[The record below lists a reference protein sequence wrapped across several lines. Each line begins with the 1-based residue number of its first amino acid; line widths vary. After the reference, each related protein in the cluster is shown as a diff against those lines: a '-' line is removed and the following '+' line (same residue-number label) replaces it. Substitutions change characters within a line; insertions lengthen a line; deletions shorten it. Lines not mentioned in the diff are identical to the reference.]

1 MVATLV
7 RLRWRLT
14 LNSLRVN
21 VWALIGTI
29 VGALYGL
36 GLLLALVAGAIGLG
50 GLGAD
55 AAAPVLAAAGALT
68 VLGWALVPLMLTGVD
83 STLDPRAMAAWTA
96 PSRPL
101 AIGLAVAAATGV
113 PGVITGAGLLLPV
126 LVWAVAG
133 QWGAARLA
141 LALAPAA
148 LATCVLLS
156 RVVVIGAGVS
166 TSRRGRD
173 RAGVIAVLAILL
185 VSLAPSLLN
194 LGARLDSIDL
204 EGLRTAARVAGL
216 TPFGWALAAPG
227 HLARGET
234 AAAIGLSAAAL
245 ALPAALA
252 PVWERVVGRVMTG
265 PARSDAHSRA
275 YDGAAEGGAQAG
287 AGAAGVSGGPSG
299 AGAAAGTARV
309 LPWHRRLER
318 VMPSPAA
325 AVAARCLRYWRADP
339 RYLVQAISL
348 VVMPVLLA
356 VMIAMGRTSIVDAGE
371 TASLAPGRAPA
382 VLLAAPVLAALLS
395 GWGLHNDLAF
405 DSTALWTQVSA
416 SVRGRDDRLGRIA
429 AAALW
434 QAPVIA
440 VLALGGGAW
449 TGLWRALPAVGG
461 LSAALYGCALAW
473 SSLTG
478 VLLPYEVNAP
488 GDSPMKSRTSGTAF
502 IAALVQMVGMG
513 VIGLAAAP
521 VIAGFAVMALAGA
534 WGWGWPFLAAGA
546 LWGAGAA
553 WAGIAVGGRLLDSR
567 GVRIL
572 TTIRSWPG
580 HEEAR

>member
-133 QWGAARLA
+133 QWGAALLA

-185 VSLAPSLLN
+185 VSLAPALLN
-194 LGARLDSIDL
+194 LGTRLDSGIDL

-227 HLARGET
+227 HLARGEA

-265 PARSDAHSRA
+265 PARSNARSRA
-275 YDGAAEGGAQAG
+275 YDGAAQEGGAQAG
-287 AGAAGVSGGPSG
+287 AAGVS
-299 AGAAAGTARV
+299 RV
-309 LPWHRRLER
+309 LPWHRRLEGI
-318 VMPSPAA
+318 MPSPAA

-348 VVMPVLLA
+348 VITPVLLA
-356 VMIAMGRTSIVDAGE
+356 VIIALGRTSIVDAGE

-382 VLLAAPVLAALLS
+382 VLLAAPVLTALLS

-416 SVRGRDDRLGRIA
+416 SVRGRDDRLGRIV

-434 QAPVIA
+434 QTPVIA

-488 GDSPMKSRTSGTAF
+488 GDSPMKSRTSGTAL
-502 IAALVQMVGMG
+502 IAVLVQMVGMG

-534 WGWGWPFLAAGA
+534 WGWGWPFLAAGV
-546 LWGAGAA
+546 LWGAGAT

-572 TTIRSWPG
+572 TAIRSWPG

>member
-14 LNSLRVN
+14 LNSLKAN

-36 GLLLALVAGAIGLG
+36 GLLIALVAGAIGLG
-50 GLGAD
+50 TLGPD

-133 QWGAARLA
+133 QWGAALLA

-185 VSLAPSLLN
+185 VSLMPSLLN
-194 LGARLDSIDL
+194 LVARFDSIDL

-227 HLARGET
+227 HLARGEAT
-234 AAAIGLSAAAL
+234 AAIGLSAAAL

-252 PVWERVVGRVMTG
+252 PVWGRVVGRVMTG
-265 PARSDAHSRA
+265 PARSNARSRA
-275 YDGAAEGGAQAG
+275 YDGATEEGAGGTGGAD
-287 AGAAGVSGGPSG
+287 
-299 AGAAAGTARV
+299 AAAGASRV
-309 LPWHRRLER
+309 LPWHRRLEGI
-318 VMPSPAA
+318 MPSPAA

-348 VVMPVLLA
+348 VIMPVLLA

-416 SVRGRDDRLGRIA
+416 SVRGRDDRLGRIV

-434 QAPVIA
+434 QTPVIA

-488 GDSPMKSRTSGTAF
+488 GDSPMKSRTSGTAL

-534 WGWGWPFLAAGA
+534 WGWGWPFLVAGV

>member
-14 LNSLRVN
+14 LNSLRAN

-50 GLGAD
+50 TLGPD
-55 AAAPVLAAAGALT
+55 AAAPVLAAVGALT

-133 QWGAARLA
+133 QWGAALLA

-227 HLARGET
+227 HLARGEAT
-234 AAAIGLSAAAL
+234 AAIGLSAAAL

-252 PVWERVVGRVMTG
+252 PVWGRVVGRVMTG
-265 PARSDAHSRA
+265 PARSNARSRA
-275 YDGAAEGGAQAG
+275 YDGAAEEGAQAG
-287 AGAAGVSGGPSG
+287 AGGTGG
-299 AGAAAGTARV
+299 AGAAAGASRV
-309 LPWHRRLER
+309 LPWHRRLEGI
-318 VMPSPAA
+318 MPSPAA

-416 SVRGRDDRLGRIA
+416 SVRGRDDRLGRIV

-434 QAPVIA
+434 QTPVIA

-488 GDSPMKSRTSGTAF
+488 GDSPMKSRTSGTAL
-502 IAALVQMVGMG
+502 IAVLVQMVGMG

-534 WGWGWPFLAAGA
+534 WGWGWPFLVAGV

>member
-14 LNSLRVN
+14 LNSLRAN
-21 VWALIGTI
+21 VWALIGTV

-133 QWGAARLA
+133 QWGAALLA

-173 RAGVIAVLAILL
+173 RAGVTAVLAILL
-185 VSLAPSLLN
+185 VSLAPALLN
-194 LGARLDSIDL
+194 LGTRLDSGVDL

-227 HLARGET
+227 HLARGEA

-265 PARSDAHSRA
+265 PARSSARSRA
-275 YDGAAEGGAQAG
+275 YDGAAEEGAG
-287 AGAAGVSGGPSG
+287 AGGAGG
-299 AGAAAGTARV
+299 AGAAAGASRV
-309 LPWHRRLER
+309 LPWHRRLEGI
-318 VMPSPAA
+318 MPSPAA

-348 VVMPVLLA
+348 VITPVLLA
-356 VMIAMGRTSIVDAGE
+356 VMIALGRTSIVDAGE

-382 VLLAAPVLAALLS
+382 VLLAAPVLTALLS

-416 SVRGRDDRLGRIA
+416 SVRGRDDRLGRIV

-434 QAPVIA
+434 QTPVIA

-488 GDSPMKSRTSGTAF
+488 GDSPMKSRTSGTAL
-502 IAALVQMVGMG
+502 IAVLVQMVGMG

-534 WGWGWPFLAAGA
+534 WGWGWPFLAAGV
-546 LWGAGAA
+546 LWGAGAT

-572 TTIRSWPG
+572 TAIRSWPG

>member
-14 LNSLRVN
+14 LNSLRAN

-133 QWGAARLA
+133 QWGAALLA

-185 VSLAPSLLN
+185 VSLAPALLN
-194 LGARLDSIDL
+194 LGTRLDSGVDL

-227 HLARGET
+227 HLARGEA

-265 PARSDAHSRA
+265 PARSNARSRA
-275 YDGAAEGGAQAG
+275 YDGAAQEGGAQAG
-287 AGAAGVSGGPSG
+287 GAQ
-299 AGAAAGTARV
+299 AGAAAGVSRV
-309 LPWHRRLER
+309 LPWHRRLEGI
-318 VMPSPAA
+318 MPSPAA

-348 VVMPVLLA
+348 VITPVLLA
-356 VMIAMGRTSIVDAGE
+356 VMIALGRTSIVDAGE

-382 VLLAAPVLAALLS
+382 VLLAAPVLTALLS

-416 SVRGRDDRLGRIA
+416 SVRGRDDRLGRIV

-434 QAPVIA
+434 QTPVIA

-488 GDSPMKSRTSGTAF
+488 GDSPMKSRTSGTAL
-502 IAALVQMVGMG
+502 IAVLVQMVGMG

-534 WGWGWPFLAAGA
+534 WGWGWPFLAAGV
-546 LWGAGAA
+546 LWGAGAT

-572 TTIRSWPG
+572 TAIRSWPG

>member
-14 LNSLRVN
+14 LNSLRAN
-21 VWALIGTI
+21 VWALIGTV

-133 QWGAARLA
+133 QWGAALLA

-173 RAGVIAVLAILL
+173 RAGVTAVLAILL
-185 VSLAPSLLN
+185 VSLAPALLN
-194 LGARLDSIDL
+194 LGTRLDSGIDL

-227 HLARGET
+227 HLARGEA

-265 PARSDAHSRA
+265 PARSSARSRA
-275 YDGAAEGGAQAG
+275 YDGGAQEGGAQAG
-287 AGAAGVSGGPSG
+287 A
-299 AGAAAGTARV
+299 AGAAAGVSRV
-309 LPWHRRLER
+309 LPWHRRLEGI
-318 VMPSPAA
+318 MPSPAA

-348 VVMPVLLA
+348 AITPVLLA
-356 VMIAMGRTSIVDAGE
+356 VMIALGRTSIVDAGE

-382 VLLAAPVLAALLS
+382 VLLAAPVLTALLS

-416 SVRGRDDRLGRIA
+416 SVRGRDDRLGRIV

-434 QAPVIA
+434 QTPVIA

-488 GDSPMKSRTSGTAF
+488 GDSPMKSRTSGTVL
-502 IAALVQMVGMG
+502 IAVLVQMVGMG

-534 WGWGWPFLAAGA
+534 WGWGWPFLAAGV
-546 LWGAGAA
+546 LWGAGAT

-572 TTIRSWPG
+572 TAIRSWPG

>member
-133 QWGAARLA
+133 QWGAALLS

-185 VSLAPSLLN
+185 VSLAPALLN
-194 LGARLDSIDL
+194 LGTRLDSGVDL

-227 HLARGET
+227 HLARGEA

-265 PARSDAHSRA
+265 PARSNARSRA
-275 YDGAAEGGAQAG
+275 YDGAAQEGGAQAG
-287 AGAAGVSGGPSG
+287 AAGVS
-299 AGAAAGTARV
+299 RV
-309 LPWHRRLER
+309 LPWHRRLEGI
-318 VMPSPAA
+318 MPSPAA

-348 VVMPVLLA
+348 VITPVLLA
-356 VMIAMGRTSIVDAGE
+356 VIIALGRTSIVDAGE

-382 VLLAAPVLAALLS
+382 VLLAAPVLTALLS

-416 SVRGRDDRLGRIA
+416 SVRGRDDRLGRIV

-434 QAPVIA
+434 QTPVIA

-488 GDSPMKSRTSGTAF
+488 GDSPMKSRTSGTAL
-502 IAALVQMVGMG
+502 IAVLVQMVGMG

-534 WGWGWPFLAAGA
+534 WGWGWPFLAAGV
-546 LWGAGAA
+546 LWGAGAT

-572 TTIRSWPG
+572 TAIRSWPG

>member
-1 MVATLV
+1 
-7 RLRWRLT
+7 
-14 LNSLRVN
+14 
-21 VWALIGTI
+21 
-29 VGALYGL
+29 
-36 GLLLALVAGAIGLG
+36 
-50 GLGAD
+50 
-55 AAAPVLAAAGALT
+55 
-68 VLGWALVPLMLTGVD
+68 
-83 STLDPRAMAAWTA
+83 
-96 PSRPL
+96 
-101 AIGLAVAAATGV
+101 
-113 PGVITGAGLLLPV
+113 
-126 LVWAVAG
+126 
-133 QWGAARLA
+133 
-141 LALAPAA
+141 
-148 LATCVLLS
+148 
-156 RVVVIGAGVS
+156 
-166 TSRRGRD
+166 
-173 RAGVIAVLAILL
+173 
-185 VSLAPSLLN
+185 
-194 LGARLDSIDL
+194 
-204 EGLRTAARVAGL
+204 
-216 TPFGWALAAPG
+216 
-227 HLARGET
+227 
-234 AAAIGLSAAAL
+234 
-245 ALPAALA
+245 
-252 PVWERVVGRVMTG
+252 
-265 PARSDAHSRA
+265 
-275 YDGAAEGGAQAG
+275 
-287 AGAAGVSGGPSG
+287 
-299 AGAAAGTARV
+299 
-309 LPWHRRLER
+309 
-318 VMPSPAA
+318 MPSPAA

-348 VVMPVLLA
+348 VIMPVLLA

-416 SVRGRDDRLGRIA
+416 SVRGRDDRLGRIV

-434 QAPVIA
+434 QTPVIA

>member
-14 LNSLRVN
+14 LNSLRAN

-133 QWGAARLA
+133 QWGAALLA

-185 VSLAPSLLN
+185 VSLAPALLN
-194 LGARLDSIDL
+194 LGTRLDSGVDL

-227 HLARGET
+227 HLARGEA

-265 PARSDAHSRA
+265 PARSDARSRA
-275 YDGAAEGGAQAG
+275 YDGAAQEGGAQAG
-287 AGAAGVSGGPSG
+287 AAGVS
-299 AGAAAGTARV
+299 RV
-309 LPWHRRLER
+309 LPWHRRLEGI
-318 VMPSPAA
+318 MPSPAA

-348 VVMPVLLA
+348 VITPVLLA
-356 VMIAMGRTSIVDAGE
+356 VMIALGRTSIVDAGE

-382 VLLAAPVLAALLS
+382 VLLAAPVLTALLS

-416 SVRGRDDRLGRIA
+416 SVRGRDDRLGRIV

-434 QAPVIA
+434 QTPVIA

-488 GDSPMKSRTSGTAF
+488 GDSPMKSRTSGTAL
-502 IAALVQMVGMG
+502 IAVLVQMVGMG

-534 WGWGWPFLAAGA
+534 WGWGWPFLAAGV
-546 LWGAGAA
+546 LWGAGAT

-572 TTIRSWPG
+572 TAIRSWPG

>member
-14 LNSLRVN
+14 LNSLRAN

-133 QWGAARLA
+133 QWGAALLA

-185 VSLAPSLLN
+185 VSLAPALLN
-194 LGARLDSIDL
+194 LGTRLDSGVDL

-227 HLARGET
+227 HLARGEAT
-234 AAAIGLSAAAL
+234 AAIGLSAAAL

-265 PARSDAHSRA
+265 PARSNARSRA
-275 YDGAAEGGAQAG
+275 YDGAAEEG
-287 AGAAGVSGGPSG
+287 AGGTGG
-299 AGAAAGTARV
+299 AGAAAGASRV

-348 VVMPVLLA
+348 VIMPVLLA

-416 SVRGRDDRLGRIA
+416 SVRGRDDRLGRIV

-434 QAPVIA
+434 QTPVIA

-534 WGWGWPFLAAGA
+534 WGWGWPFLAAGV

>member
-14 LNSLRVN
+14 LNSLRAN

-36 GLLLALVAGAIGLG
+36 GLLIALVAGAIGLG
-50 GLGAD
+50 GLGPD

-133 QWGAARLA
+133 QWGAALLA

-185 VSLAPSLLN
+185 VSLMPSLLN
-194 LGARLDSIDL
+194 LVARFDSIDL

-227 HLARGET
+227 HLARGEAT
-234 AAAIGLSAAAL
+234 AAIGLSAAAL

-252 PVWERVVGRVMTG
+252 PVWGRVVGRVMTG
-265 PARSDAHSRA
+265 PARSNARSRA
-275 YDGAAEGGAQAG
+275 YDGAAEEGAG
-287 AGAAGVSGGPSG
+287 AGAGGTGG
-299 AGAAAGTARV
+299 AGAAAGASRV
-309 LPWHRRLER
+309 LPWHRRLEGI
-318 VMPSPAA
+318 MPSPAA

-348 VVMPVLLA
+348 VIMPVLLA

-382 VLLAAPVLAALLS
+382 VLLAAPVLTALLS

-416 SVRGRDDRLGRIA
+416 SVRGRDDRLGRIV

-434 QAPVIA
+434 QTPVIA

-488 GDSPMKSRTSGTAF
+488 GDSPMKSRTSGTAL

-534 WGWGWPFLAAGA
+534 WGWGWPFLAAGV

>member
-14 LNSLRVN
+14 LNSLRAN

-133 QWGAARLA
+133 QWGAALLA

-185 VSLAPSLLN
+185 VSLAPALLN
-194 LGARLDSIDL
+194 LGTRLDSGVDL

-227 HLARGET
+227 HLARGEA

-265 PARSDAHSRA
+265 PARSNARSRA
-275 YDGAAEGGAQAG
+275 YDGAAQEGGAQAG
-287 AGAAGVSGGPSG
+287 GAQAG
-299 AGAAAGTARV
+299 AAGTARV
-309 LPWHRRLER
+309 LPWHRRLEGI
-318 VMPSPAA
+318 MPSPAA

-348 VVMPVLLA
+348 VITPVLLA
-356 VMIAMGRTSIVDAGE
+356 VMIALGRTSIVDAGE

-382 VLLAAPVLAALLS
+382 VLLAAPVLTALLS

-416 SVRGRDDRLGRIA
+416 SVRGRDDRLGRIV

-434 QAPVIA
+434 QTPVIA

-488 GDSPMKSRTSGTAF
+488 GDSPMKSRTSGTAL
-502 IAALVQMVGMG
+502 IAVLVQMVGMG

-534 WGWGWPFLAAGA
+534 WGWGWPFLAAGV
-546 LWGAGAA
+546 LWGAGAT

-572 TTIRSWPG
+572 IAIRSWPG

>member
-36 GLLLALVAGAIGLG
+36 GLLIALVAGAIGLG
-50 GLGAD
+50 TLGPD

-133 QWGAARLA
+133 QWGAALLA

-173 RAGVIAVLAILL
+173 RAGVIAVLAVFL

-194 LGARLDSIDL
+194 LDAWLDSGIGPQ
-204 EGLRTAARVAGL
+204 GLRTAARVAGL

-227 HLARGET
+227 HLARGEAT
-234 AAAIGLSAAAL
+234 AAIGLSAAAL

-252 PVWERVVGRVMTG
+252 PVWGRVVGRVMTG

-287 AGAAGVSGGPSG
+287 AGAAG
-299 AGAAAGTARV
+299 TARV
-309 LPWHRRLER
+309 LPWHRRLEGI
-318 VMPSPAA
+318 MPSPAA

-348 VVMPVLLA
+348 VIMPVLLA

-534 WGWGWPFLAAGA
+534 WGWGWPFLVAGV

>member
-14 LNSLRVN
+14 LNSLRAN

-29 VGALYGL
+29 VGSLYGL

-50 GLGAD
+50 RLGAD

-113 PGVITGAGLLLPV
+113 PGVLTGAGLLLPV

-133 QWGAARLA
+133 QWGAALLA

-148 LATCVLLS
+148 LAACVLLS

-194 LGARLDSIDL
+194 LVAQFDSIDL

-227 HLARGET
+227 HLARGEA

-252 PVWERVVGRVMTG
+252 PVWGRVVGRVMTG
-265 PARSDAHSRA
+265 PARSGARSRA
-275 YDGAAEGGAQAG
+275 YDGAAQEGGAQAG
-287 AGAAGVSGGPSG
+287 GAQ
-299 AGAAAGTARV
+299 AGAAAGVSRV
-309 LPWHRRLER
+309 LPWHRRLEGI
-318 VMPSPAA
+318 MPSPAA

-339 RYLVQAISL
+339 RYLAQAIPL
-348 VVMPVLLA
+348 VLMPVLLT
-356 VMIAMGRTSIVDAGE
+356 VMMVLGRASIVGAGE
-371 TASLAPGRAPA
+371 TVSLVPGRAPA
-382 VLLAAPVLAALLS
+382 VLLAAPVLSALLS

-416 SVRGRDDRLGRIA
+416 SVRGRDDRLGRVA
-429 AAALW
+429 AAVLW

-440 VLALGGGAW
+440 ALALGGGAW

-488 GDSPMKSRTSGTAF
+488 GDSPMKARTSGTAF

-513 VIGLAAAP
+513 IIGLAAAP
-521 VIAGFAVMALAGA
+521 VIAGFIVMALSGS
-534 WGWGWPFLAAGA
+534 WGWGRPLLAAGA
-546 LWGAGAA
+546 LWGVGAV
-553 WAGIAVGGRLLDSR
+553 WAGVVVGGRLLDSR
-567 GVRIL
+567 GARIL
-572 TTIRSWPG
+572 TIIRSWPG

>member
-14 LNSLRVN
+14 LNSLRAN

-133 QWGAARLA
+133 QWGAALLA

-227 HLARGET
+227 HLARGEA

-265 PARSDAHSRA
+265 PARSDARSRA
-275 YDGAAEGGAQAG
+275 YDGAAQEGGAQAG
-287 AGAAGVSGGPSG
+287 A
-299 AGAAAGTARV
+299 AGAAAGVSRV
-309 LPWHRRLER
+309 LPWHRRLEGI
-318 VMPSPAA
+318 MPSPAA

-348 VVMPVLLA
+348 VITPVLLA
-356 VMIAMGRTSIVDAGE
+356 VMIALGRTSIVDAGE

-382 VLLAAPVLAALLS
+382 VLLAAPVLTALLS

-416 SVRGRDDRLGRIA
+416 SVRGRDDRLGRIV

-434 QAPVIA
+434 QTPVIA

-488 GDSPMKSRTSGTAF
+488 GDSPMKSRTSGTAL
-502 IAALVQMVGMG
+502 IAVLVQMVGMG

-534 WGWGWPFLAAGA
+534 WGWGWPFLAAGV
-546 LWGAGAA
+546 LWGAGAT

-572 TTIRSWPG
+572 TAIRSWPG

>member
-133 QWGAARLA
+133 QWGAALLA

-173 RAGVIAVLAILL
+173 RAGVTAVLAILL
-185 VSLAPSLLN
+185 VSLAPALLN
-194 LGARLDSIDL
+194 LGTRLGSGVDL

-227 HLARGET
+227 HLARGEA

-265 PARSDAHSRA
+265 PARSNARSRA
-275 YDGAAEGGAQAG
+275 YDGAAQEGGAQAG
-287 AGAAGVSGGPSG
+287 A
-299 AGAAAGTARV
+299 AGAAAGVSRV
-309 LPWHRRLER
+309 LPWHRRLEGI
-318 VMPSPAA
+318 MPSPAA

-348 VVMPVLLA
+348 AITPVLLA
-356 VMIAMGRTSIVDAGE
+356 VIIALGRTSIVDAGE

-382 VLLAAPVLAALLS
+382 VLLAAPVLTALLS

-416 SVRGRDDRLGRIA
+416 SVRGRDDRLGRIV

-434 QAPVIA
+434 QTPVIA

-488 GDSPMKSRTSGTAF
+488 GDSPMKSRTSGTAL
-502 IAALVQMVGMG
+502 IAVLVQMVGMG

-534 WGWGWPFLAAGA
+534 WGWGWPFLAAGV
-546 LWGAGAA
+546 LWGAGAT

-572 TTIRSWPG
+572 TAIRSWPG

>member
-14 LNSLRVN
+14 LNSLRAN

-36 GLLLALVAGAIGLG
+36 GLLIALVAGAIGLG
-50 GLGAD
+50 GLGPD

-133 QWGAARLA
+133 QWGAALLA

-185 VSLAPSLLN
+185 VSLMPSLLN
-194 LGARLDSIDL
+194 LVARFDSIDL

-227 HLARGET
+227 HLARGEAT
-234 AAAIGLSAAAL
+234 AAIGLSAAAL

-252 PVWERVVGRVMTG
+252 PVWGRVVGRVMTG
-265 PARSDAHSRA
+265 PARSNAHSRA
-275 YDGAAEGGAQAG
+275 YDGAAEEGAG
-287 AGAAGVSGGPSG
+287 AGGTGG
-299 AGAAAGTARV
+299 AGAAAGASRV
-309 LPWHRRLER
+309 LPWHRRLEGI
-318 VMPSPAA
+318 MPSPAA

-348 VVMPVLLA
+348 VIMPVLLA
-356 VMIAMGRTSIVDAGE
+356 VMIALGRTSIVDAGE

-416 SVRGRDDRLGRIA
+416 SVRGRDDRLGRIV

-434 QAPVIA
+434 QTPVIA

-488 GDSPMKSRTSGTAF
+488 GDSPMKSRTSGTAL

-534 WGWGWPFLAAGA
+534 WGWGWPFLVAGV

>member
-133 QWGAARLA
+133 QWGAALLS

-185 VSLAPSLLN
+185 VSLAPALLN
-194 LGARLDSIDL
+194 LGTRLDSGVDL

-227 HLARGET
+227 HLARGEA

-265 PARSDAHSRA
+265 PARSDARSRA
-275 YDGAAEGGAQAG
+275 YDGAAQEGGAQAG
-287 AGAAGVSGGPSG
+287 AAGVS
-299 AGAAAGTARV
+299 RV
-309 LPWHRRLER
+309 LPWHRRLEGI
-318 VMPSPAA
+318 MPSPAA

-348 VVMPVLLA
+348 VITPVLLA
-356 VMIAMGRTSIVDAGE
+356 VMIALGRTSIVDAGE

-382 VLLAAPVLAALLS
+382 VLLAAPVLTALLS

-405 DSTALWTQVSA
+405 DSTALWTHVSA
-416 SVRGRDDRLGRIA
+416 SVRGRDDRLGRIV

-434 QAPVIA
+434 QTPVIA

-488 GDSPMKSRTSGTAF
+488 GDSPMKSRTSGTAL
-502 IAALVQMVGMG
+502 IAVLVQMVGMG

-534 WGWGWPFLAAGA
+534 WGWGWPFLAAGV
-546 LWGAGAA
+546 LWGAGAT

-572 TTIRSWPG
+572 TAIRSWPG

>member
-14 LNSLRVN
+14 LNSLRAN
-21 VWALIGTI
+21 VWALIGTV

-133 QWGAARLA
+133 QWGAALLA

-185 VSLAPSLLN
+185 VSLAPALLN
-194 LGARLDSIDL
+194 LGTRLDSGIDL

-227 HLARGET
+227 HLARGEA

-265 PARSDAHSRA
+265 PARSDARSRA
-275 YDGAAEGGAQAG
+275 YDGAAQEGGAQAG
-287 AGAAGVSGGPSG
+287 GAQAGA
-299 AGAAAGTARV
+299 AGAAAGVSRV
-309 LPWHRRLER
+309 LPWHRRLEGI
-318 VMPSPAA
+318 MPSPAA

-348 VVMPVLLA
+348 AITPVLLA
-356 VMIAMGRTSIVDAGE
+356 VIIALGRTSIVDAGE

-382 VLLAAPVLAALLS
+382 VLLAAPVLTALLS

-416 SVRGRDDRLGRIA
+416 SVRGRDDRLGRIV

-434 QAPVIA
+434 QTPVIA

-488 GDSPMKSRTSGTAF
+488 GDSPMKSRTSGTVL
-502 IAALVQMVGMG
+502 IAVLVQMVGMG

-534 WGWGWPFLAAGA
+534 WGWGWPFLAAGV
-546 LWGAGAA
+546 LWGAGAT

-572 TTIRSWPG
+572 TAIRSWPG

>member
-14 LNSLRVN
+14 LNSLRAN
-21 VWALIGTI
+21 VWALIGTV

-133 QWGAARLA
+133 QWGAALLA

-173 RAGVIAVLAILL
+173 RAGVTAVLAILL
-185 VSLAPSLLN
+185 VSLAPALLN
-194 LGARLDSIDL
+194 LGTRLDSGIDL

-227 HLARGET
+227 HLARGEA

-265 PARSDAHSRA
+265 PARSNARSRA
-275 YDGAAEGGAQAG
+275 YDGAAQEGGAQAG
-287 AGAAGVSGGPSG
+287 GAQ
-299 AGAAAGTARV
+299 AGAAAGVSRV
-309 LPWHRRLER
+309 LPWHRRLEGI
-318 VMPSPAA
+318 MPSPAA

-348 VVMPVLLA
+348 VITPVLLA
-356 VMIAMGRTSIVDAGE
+356 VMIALGRTSIVDAGE

-382 VLLAAPVLAALLS
+382 VLLAAPVLTALLS

-416 SVRGRDDRLGRIA
+416 SVRGRDDRLGRIV

-434 QAPVIA
+434 QTPVIA

-488 GDSPMKSRTSGTAF
+488 GDSPMKSRTSGTAL
-502 IAALVQMVGMG
+502 IAVLVQMVGMG

-521 VIAGFAVMALAGA
+521 VIVGFAVMALAGA
-534 WGWGWPFLAAGA
+534 WGWGWPFLAAGV
-546 LWGAGAA
+546 LWGAGAT

-572 TTIRSWPG
+572 TAIRSWPG

>member
-7 RLRWRLT
+7 RLKWRLT
-14 LNSLRVN
+14 LNSLKN
-21 VWALIGTI
+21 NIWALIGTA
-29 VGALYGL
+29 VGTLYGL

-50 GLGAD
+50 RLGAD
-55 AAAPVLAAAGALT
+55 TAAPVLAAAGALT
-68 VLGWALVPLMLTGVD
+68 VLGWTLVPLMLTGVD

-101 AIGLAVAAATGV
+101 VIGLAVAAATGV
-113 PGVITGAGLLLPV
+113 PGLLTGAGLLLPV

-133 QWGAARLA
+133 QWGAALLA

-173 RAGVIAVLAILL
+173 RAGVIAVLAVFL

-194 LGARLDSIDL
+194 LGARLDSGIGPQ
-204 EGLRTAARVAGL
+204 GLRTAARVAGL

-227 HLARGET
+227 HLARGE
-234 AAAIGLSAAAL
+234 AVAAIGLAAAAL

-252 PVWERVVGRVMTG
+252 PVWGRVVGRVMTG
-265 PARSDAHSRA
+265 PARSDARSRA
-275 YDGAAEGGAQAG
+275 YDGAAEGGAQAD
-287 AGAAGVSGGPSG
+287 AGGGG
-299 AGAAAGTARV
+299 AGAAAGAAHV

-318 VMPSPAA
+318 IMPSPAA
-325 AVAARCLRYWRADP
+325 AVAARCLRYWRTDP
-339 RYLVQAISL
+339 RYLVQVITL
-348 VVMPVLLA
+348 VVMPVLTP
-356 VMIAMGRTSIVDAGE
+356 VMIALGRASAIDVGE
-371 TASLAPGRAPA
+371 TSLAPGRASA
-382 VLLAAPVLAALLS
+382 VLLAAPALAALLC

-416 SVRGRDDRLGRIA
+416 SVRGRDDRLGRLA

-434 QAPVIA
+434 QGPVIV
-440 VLALGGGAW
+440 VLALVGGAW
-449 TGLWRALPAVGG
+449 TGLWHALPAVGG
-461 LSAALYGCALAW
+461 LSAAIYGCALAW
-473 SSLTG
+473 SSLTSA
-478 VLLPYEVNAP
+478 LLPYEANAP

-502 IAALVQMVGMG
+502 LAALVQMVGMG
-513 VIGLAAAP
+513 VICLAAAP
-521 VIAGFAVMALAGA
+521 VVAGFTAAALAGA
-534 WGWGWPFLAAGA
+534 WDWGWPLLAGGA

-553 WAGIAVGGRLLDSR
+553 WAGAVVGGRLLDSR

-572 TTIRSWPG
+572 TAIRSWPG
-580 HEEAR
+580 HEQAR

>member
-7 RLRWRLT
+7 RLKWRLT
-14 LNSLRVN
+14 LNSLKN
-21 VWALIGTI
+21 NIWALIGTA
-29 VGALYGL
+29 VGTLYGL

-50 GLGAD
+50 RLGAD
-55 AAAPVLAAAGALT
+55 TAAPVLAAAGALT
-68 VLGWALVPLMLTGVD
+68 VLGWTLVPLMLTGVD

-101 AIGLAVAAATGV
+101 VIGLAVAAATGV
-113 PGVITGAGLLLPV
+113 PGLLTGAGLLLPV

-133 QWGAARLA
+133 QWGAALLA

-156 RVVVIGAGVS
+156 RVIVIGAGVS

-173 RAGVIAVLAILL
+173 RAGVIAVLAVFL

-194 LGARLDSIDL
+194 LGARLDSGIGPQ
-204 EGLRTAARVAGL
+204 GLRTAARVAGL

-227 HLARGET
+227 HLARGE
-234 AAAIGLSAAAL
+234 AVAAIGLAAAAL

-252 PVWERVVGRVMTG
+252 PVWGRVVGRVMTG
-265 PARSDAHSRA
+265 PARSDARSRA
-275 YDGAAEGGAQAG
+275 YDGAAEGGAHAG
-287 AGAAGVSGGPSG
+287 EGGGG
-299 AGAAAGTARV
+299 AGAAAGAARV

-318 VMPSPAA
+318 IMPSPAA
-325 AVAARCLRYWRADP
+325 AVAARCLRYWRTDP
-339 RYLVQAISL
+339 RYLVQVITL
-348 VVMPVLLA
+348 VVMPVLTP
-356 VMIAMGRTSIVDAGE
+356 VMIALGRASAIDVGE
-371 TASLAPGRAPA
+371 TSLAPGRASA
-382 VLLAAPVLAALLS
+382 VLLAAPALAALLC

-416 SVRGRDDRLGRIA
+416 SVRGRDDRLGRLA

-434 QAPVIA
+434 QGPVIV
-440 VLALGGGAW
+440 VLALVGGAW
-449 TGLWRALPAVGG
+449 TGLWYALPAVGG
-461 LSAALYGCALAW
+461 LSAAIYGCALAW
-473 SSLTG
+473 SSLTSA
-478 VLLPYEVNAP
+478 LLPYEANAP

-502 IAALVQMVGMG
+502 LAALVQMVGMG
-513 VIGLAAAP
+513 VICLAAAP
-521 VIAGFAVMALAGA
+521 VVAGFTAAALAGA
-534 WGWGWPFLAAGA
+534 WDWGWPLLAGGA

-553 WAGIAVGGRLLDSR
+553 WAGVVVGGRLLDSR

-572 TTIRSWPG
+572 TAIRSWPG
-580 HEEAR
+580 HEQAR

>member
-7 RLRWRLT
+7 RLKWRLT
-14 LNSLRVN
+14 LNSLKN
-21 VWALIGTI
+21 NIWALIGTA
-29 VGALYGL
+29 VGTLYGL

-50 GLGAD
+50 RLGAD
-55 AAAPVLAAAGALT
+55 TAAPVLAAAGALT
-68 VLGWALVPLMLTGVD
+68 VLGWTLVPLMLTGVD

-101 AIGLAVAAATGV
+101 VIGLAVAAATGV
-113 PGVITGAGLLLPV
+113 PGLFTGAGLLLPV

-133 QWGAARLA
+133 QWGAALLA

-173 RAGVIAVLAILL
+173 RAGVIAVLVVFL

-194 LGARLDSIDL
+194 LGARLDSGIGPQ
-204 EGLRTAARVAGL
+204 GLRTAARVAGL

-227 HLARGET
+227 HLARGE
-234 AAAIGLSAAAL
+234 AVAAIGLAAAAL

-252 PVWERVVGRVMTG
+252 PVWGRVVGRVMTG
-265 PARSDAHSRA
+265 PARSDARSRA
-275 YDGAAEGGAQAG
+275 YDGAAEGGAQAD
-287 AGAAGVSGGPSG
+287 AGGGG
-299 AGAAAGTARV
+299 AGAAAGAARV

-318 VMPSPAA
+318 IMPSPAA
-325 AVAARCLRYWRADP
+325 AVAARCLRYWRTDP
-339 RYLVQAISL
+339 RYLVQVITL
-348 VVMPVLLA
+348 VVMPVLTP
-356 VMIAMGRTSIVDAGE
+356 VMIALGRASAIDVGE
-371 TASLAPGRAPA
+371 TSLAPGRASA
-382 VLLAAPVLAALLS
+382 VLLAAPALAALLC

-416 SVRGRDDRLGRIA
+416 SVRGRDDRLGRLA

-434 QAPVIA
+434 QGPVIV
-440 VLALGGGAW
+440 VLALVGGAW
-449 TGLWRALPAVGG
+449 TGLWHALPAVGG
-461 LSAALYGCALAW
+461 LSAAIYGCALAW
-473 SSLTG
+473 SSLTSA
-478 VLLPYEVNAP
+478 LLPYEANAP

-502 IAALVQMVGMG
+502 LAALVQMVGMG
-513 VIGLAAAP
+513 VICLAAAP
-521 VIAGFAVMALAGA
+521 VVAGFTAAALAGA
-534 WGWGWPFLAAGA
+534 WDWGWPLLAGGT

-553 WAGIAVGGRLLDSR
+553 WAGVVVGGRLLDSR

-572 TTIRSWPG
+572 TAIRSWPG
-580 HEEAR
+580 HEQAR

>member
-14 LNSLRVN
+14 LNSLRAN
-21 VWALIGTI
+21 VWALIGTV

-133 QWGAARLA
+133 QWGAALLA

-185 VSLAPSLLN
+185 VSLAPALLN
-194 LGARLDSIDL
+194 LGTRLDSGVDL

-227 HLARGET
+227 HLARGEA

-265 PARSDAHSRA
+265 PARSDARSRA
-275 YDGAAEGGAQAG
+275 YDGAAQEGGAQAG
-287 AGAAGVSGGPSG
+287 GAQ
-299 AGAAAGTARV
+299 AGAAAGVSRV
-309 LPWHRRLER
+309 LPWHRRLEGI
-318 VMPSPAA
+318 MPSPAA

-348 VVMPVLLA
+348 VITPVLLA
-356 VMIAMGRTSIVDAGE
+356 VIIALGRTSIVDAGE

-382 VLLAAPVLAALLS
+382 VLLAAPVLTALLS

-416 SVRGRDDRLGRIA
+416 SVRGRDDRLGRIV

-434 QAPVIA
+434 QTPVIA

-488 GDSPMKSRTSGTAF
+488 GDSPMKSRTSGTVL
-502 IAALVQMVGMG
+502 IAVLVQMVGMG

-534 WGWGWPFLAAGA
+534 WGWGWPFLAAGV
-546 LWGAGAA
+546 LWGAGAT

-572 TTIRSWPG
+572 TAIRSWPG

>member
-14 LNSLRVN
+14 LNSLRAN
-21 VWALIGTI
+21 VWALIGTV

-133 QWGAARLA
+133 QWGAALLA

-173 RAGVIAVLAILL
+173 RAGVTAVLAILL
-185 VSLAPSLLN
+185 VSLAPALLN
-194 LGARLDSIDL
+194 LGTRLDSGVDL

-227 HLARGET
+227 HLARGEA

-265 PARSDAHSRA
+265 PARSSARSRA
-275 YDGAAEGGAQAG
+275 YDGAAQEGGAQAG
-287 AGAAGVSGGPSG
+287 GAQAGA
-299 AGAAAGTARV
+299 AGAAAGVSRV
-309 LPWHRRLER
+309 LPWHRRLEGI
-318 VMPSPAA
+318 MPSPAA

-348 VVMPVLLA
+348 AITPVLLA
-356 VMIAMGRTSIVDAGE
+356 VMIALGRTSIVDAGE

-382 VLLAAPVLAALLS
+382 VLLAAPVLTALLS

-416 SVRGRDDRLGRIA
+416 SVRGRDDRLGRIV

-434 QAPVIA
+434 QTPVIA

-488 GDSPMKSRTSGTAF
+488 GDSPMKSRTSGTVL
-502 IAALVQMVGMG
+502 IAVLVQMVGMG

-534 WGWGWPFLAAGA
+534 WGWGWPFLAAGV
-546 LWGAGAA
+546 LWGAGAT

-572 TTIRSWPG
+572 TAIRSWPG

>member
-14 LNSLRVN
+14 LNSLRAN

-133 QWGAARLA
+133 QWGAALLS

-185 VSLAPSLLN
+185 VSLAPALLN
-194 LGARLDSIDL
+194 LGTRLDSGIDL

-227 HLARGET
+227 HLARGEA

-265 PARSDAHSRA
+265 PARSDARSRA
-275 YDGAAEGGAQAG
+275 YDGAAQEGGAQAG
-287 AGAAGVSGGPSG
+287 AAGVS
-299 AGAAAGTARV
+299 RV
-309 LPWHRRLER
+309 LPWHRRLEGI
-318 VMPSPAA
+318 MPSPAA

-348 VVMPVLLA
+348 AITPVLLA
-356 VMIAMGRTSIVDAGE
+356 VMIALGRTSIVDAGE

-382 VLLAAPVLAALLS
+382 VLLAAPVLTALLS

-416 SVRGRDDRLGRIA
+416 SVRGRDDRLGRIV

-434 QAPVIA
+434 QTPVIA

-488 GDSPMKSRTSGTAF
+488 GDSPMKSRTSGTAL
-502 IAALVQMVGMG
+502 IAVLVQMVGMG

-534 WGWGWPFLAAGA
+534 WGWGWPFLAAGV
-546 LWGAGAA
+546 LWGAGAT

-572 TTIRSWPG
+572 TAIRSWPG

>member
-7 RLRWRLT
+7 RLKWRLT
-14 LNSLRVN
+14 LNSLKN
-21 VWALIGTI
+21 NIWALIGTA
-29 VGALYGL
+29 VGTLYGL

-50 GLGAD
+50 RLGAD
-55 AAAPVLAAAGALT
+55 TAAPVLAAAGALT
-68 VLGWALVPLMLTGVD
+68 VLGWTLVPLMLTGVD

-101 AIGLAVAAATGV
+101 VIGLAVAAATGV
-113 PGVITGAGLLLPV
+113 PGLLTGAGLLLPV

-133 QWGAARLA
+133 QWGAALLA

-156 RVVVIGAGVS
+156 RVIVIGAGVS

-173 RAGVIAVLAILL
+173 RAGVIAVLAVFL

-194 LGARLDSIDL
+194 LGARLDSGIGPQ
-204 EGLRTAARVAGL
+204 GLRTAARVAGL

-227 HLARGET
+227 HLARGE
-234 AAAIGLSAAAL
+234 AVAAIGLAAAAL

-252 PVWERVVGRVMTG
+252 PVWGRVVGRVMTG
-265 PARSDAHSRA
+265 PARSDARSRA

-287 AGAAGVSGGPSG
+287 AGGGG
-299 AGAAAGTARV
+299 AAGAAAGAARV

-318 VMPSPAA
+318 IMPSPAA
-325 AVAARCLRYWRADP
+325 AVAARCLRYWRTDP
-339 RYLVQAISL
+339 RYLVQVITL
-348 VVMPVLLA
+348 VVMPVLTP
-356 VMIAMGRTSIVDAGE
+356 VMIALGRASAIDVGE
-371 TASLAPGRAPA
+371 TSLAPGRASA
-382 VLLAAPVLAALLS
+382 VLLAAPALAALLC

-416 SVRGRDDRLGRIA
+416 SVRGRDDRLGRLA

-434 QAPVIA
+434 QGPIIA
-440 VLALGGGAW
+440 VLALVGGAW
-449 TGLWRALPAVGG
+449 TGLWHALPAVGG
-461 LSAALYGCALAW
+461 LSAAIYGCALAW
-473 SSLTG
+473 SSLTSA
-478 VLLPYEVNAP
+478 LLPYEANAP

-502 IAALVQMVGMG
+502 LAALVQMVGMG
-513 VIGLAAAP
+513 VICLAAAP
-521 VIAGFAVMALAGA
+521 VVAGFTAAALAGA
-534 WGWGWPFLAAGA
+534 WDWGWPLLAGGA

-553 WAGIAVGGRLLDSR
+553 WAGVVVGGRLLDSR

-572 TTIRSWPG
+572 TAIRSWPG
-580 HEEAR
+580 HEQAR

>member
-133 QWGAARLA
+133 QWGAALLS

-227 HLARGET
+227 HLARGEA

-265 PARSDAHSRA
+265 PARSDARSRA
-275 YDGAAEGGAQAG
+275 YDGAAQEGGAQAG
-287 AGAAGVSGGPSG
+287 AAGVS
-299 AGAAAGTARV
+299 RV
-309 LPWHRRLER
+309 LPWHRRLEGI
-318 VMPSPAA
+318 MPSPAA

-348 VVMPVLLA
+348 VITPVLLA
-356 VMIAMGRTSIVDAGE
+356 VMIALGRTSIVDAGE

-382 VLLAAPVLAALLS
+382 VLLAAPVLTALLS

-449 TGLWRALPAVGG
+449 TGLWRALPAVVG

-488 GDSPMKSRTSGTAF
+488 GDSPMKSRTSGTAL
-502 IAALVQMVGMG
+502 IAVLVQMVGMG

>member
-14 LNSLRVN
+14 LNSLRAN
-21 VWALIGTI
+21 VWALIGTV

-83 STLDPRAMAAWTA
+83 STLDPRVMAAWTA

-133 QWGAARLA
+133 QWGAALLA

-265 PARSDAHSRA
+265 PARSDARSRA
-275 YDGAAEGGAQAG
+275 YDGAAQEGGAQAG
-287 AGAAGVSGGPSG
+287 AAGVS
-299 AGAAAGTARV
+299 RV
-309 LPWHRRLER
+309 LPWHRRLEGI
-318 VMPSPAA
+318 MPSPAA

-348 VVMPVLLA
+348 VITPVLLA
-356 VMIAMGRTSIVDAGE
+356 VMIALGRTSIVDAGE

-382 VLLAAPVLAALLS
+382 VLLAAPVLTALLS

-416 SVRGRDDRLGRIA
+416 SVRGRDDRLGRIV

-434 QAPVIA
+434 QTPVIA

-488 GDSPMKSRTSGTAF
+488 GDSPMKSRTSGTAL
-502 IAALVQMVGMG
+502 IAVLVQMVGMG

-534 WGWGWPFLAAGA
+534 WGWGWPFLAAGV
-546 LWGAGAA
+546 LWGAGAT

-572 TTIRSWPG
+572 TAIRSWPG

>member
-7 RLRWRLT
+7 RLKWRLT
-14 LNSLRVN
+14 LNSLKN
-21 VWALIGTI
+21 NIWALIGTA
-29 VGALYGL
+29 VGTLYGL

-50 GLGAD
+50 RLGAD
-55 AAAPVLAAAGALT
+55 TAAPVLAAAGALT
-68 VLGWALVPLMLTGVD
+68 VLGWTLVPLMLTGVD

-101 AIGLAVAAATGV
+101 VIGLAVAAATGV
-113 PGVITGAGLLLPV
+113 PGLLTGAGLLLPV

-133 QWGAARLA
+133 QWGAALLA

-173 RAGVIAVLAILL
+173 RAGVIAVLAVFL

-194 LGARLDSIDL
+194 LDAWLDSGIGPQ
-204 EGLRTAARVAGL
+204 GLRTAARVAGF

-227 HLARGET
+227 HLARGE
-234 AAAIGLSAAAL
+234 AVAAIGLAAAAL

-252 PVWERVVGRVMTG
+252 PVWGRVVGRVMTG
-265 PARSDAHSRA
+265 PARSDARSRA

-287 AGAAGVSGGPSG
+287 A
-299 AGAAAGTARV
+299 ARV

-318 VMPSPAA
+318 IMPSPAA
-325 AVAARCLRYWRADP
+325 AVAARCLRYWRTDP
-339 RYLVQAISL
+339 RYLVQVITL
-348 VVMPVLLA
+348 VVMPVLTP
-356 VMIAMGRTSIVDAGE
+356 VMIALGRASAIDVGE
-371 TASLAPGRAPA
+371 TSLAPGRASA
-382 VLLAAPVLAALLS
+382 VLLAAPALAALLC

-416 SVRGRDDRLGRIA
+416 SVRGRDDRLGRLA

-434 QAPVIA
+434 QGPVIV
-440 VLALGGGAW
+440 VLALVGGAW
-449 TGLWRALPAVGG
+449 TGLWHALPAVGG
-461 LSAALYGCALAW
+461 LSAAIYGCALAW
-473 SSLTG
+473 SSLTSA
-478 VLLPYEVNAP
+478 LLPYEANAP

-502 IAALVQMVGMG
+502 LAALVQMVGMG
-513 VIGLAAAP
+513 VICLAAAP
-521 VIAGFAVMALAGA
+521 VVAGFTAAALAGA
-534 WGWGWPFLAAGA
+534 WDWGWPLLAGGA

-553 WAGIAVGGRLLDSR
+553 WAGVVVGGRLLDSR

-572 TTIRSWPG
+572 TAIRSWPG
-580 HEEAR
+580 HEQAR

>member
-14 LNSLRVN
+14 LNSLRAN

-133 QWGAARLA
+133 QWGAALLA

-227 HLARGET
+227 HLARGEA

-265 PARSDAHSRA
+265 PARSDARSRA
-275 YDGAAEGGAQAG
+275 YDGAAQEGGAQAG
-287 AGAAGVSGGPSG
+287 AAGVS
-299 AGAAAGTARV
+299 RV
-309 LPWHRRLER
+309 LPWHRRLEGI
-318 VMPSPAA
+318 MPSPAA

-348 VVMPVLLA
+348 VITPVLLA
-356 VMIAMGRTSIVDAGE
+356 VMIALGRTSIVDAGE

-416 SVRGRDDRLGRIA
+416 SVRGRDDRLGRIV

-434 QAPVIA
+434 QTPVIA

-488 GDSPMKSRTSGTAF
+488 GDSPMKSRTSGTAL

-534 WGWGWPFLAAGA
+534 WGWGWPFLAAGV

>member
-7 RLRWRLT
+7 RLKWRLT
-14 LNSLRVN
+14 LNSLKN
-21 VWALIGTI
+21 NIWALIGTA
-29 VGALYGL
+29 VGTLYGL

-50 GLGAD
+50 RLGAD
-55 AAAPVLAAAGALT
+55 TAAPVLAAAGALT
-68 VLGWALVPLMLTGVD
+68 VLGWTLVPLMLTGVD

-101 AIGLAVAAATGV
+101 VIGLAVAAATGV
-113 PGVITGAGLLLPV
+113 PGLLTGAGLLLPV

-133 QWGAARLA
+133 QWGAALLA
-141 LALAPAA
+141 LVLAPAA

-173 RAGVIAVLAILL
+173 RAGVIAVLAVFL

-194 LGARLDSIDL
+194 LGARLDSGIGPQ
-204 EGLRTAARVAGL
+204 GLRTAARVAGL

-227 HLARGET
+227 HLARGE
-234 AAAIGLSAAAL
+234 AVAAIGLAAAAL

-252 PVWERVVGRVMTG
+252 PVWGRVVGRVMTG
-265 PARSDAHSRA
+265 PARSDARSRA

-287 AGAAGVSGGPSG
+287 AGGGG
-299 AGAAAGTARV
+299 AAGAAAGAARV

-318 VMPSPAA
+318 IMPSPAA
-325 AVAARCLRYWRADP
+325 AVAARCLRYWRTDP
-339 RYLVQAISL
+339 RYLVQVITL
-348 VVMPVLLA
+348 VVMPVLTP
-356 VMIAMGRTSIVDAGE
+356 VMIALGRASAIDVGE
-371 TASLAPGRAPA
+371 TSLAPGRASA
-382 VLLAAPVLAALLS
+382 VLLAAPALAALLC

-416 SVRGRDDRLGRIA
+416 SVRGRDDRLGRLA

-434 QAPVIA
+434 QGPVIV
-440 VLALGGGAW
+440 VLALVGGAW
-449 TGLWRALPAVGG
+449 TGLWHALPAVGG
-461 LSAALYGCALAW
+461 LSAAIYGCALAW
-473 SSLTG
+473 SSLTSA
-478 VLLPYEVNAP
+478 LLPYEANAP

-502 IAALVQMVGMG
+502 LAALVQMVGMG
-513 VIGLAAAP
+513 VICLAAAP
-521 VIAGFAVMALAGA
+521 VVAGFTAAALAGA
-534 WGWGWPFLAAGA
+534 WDWGWPLLAGGA

-553 WAGIAVGGRLLDSR
+553 WAGVVVGGRLLDSR

-572 TTIRSWPG
+572 TAIRSWPG
-580 HEEAR
+580 HEQAR

>member
-55 AAAPVLAAAGALT
+55 AAAPVLAAPGALT

-133 QWGAARLA
+133 QWGAALLS

-185 VSLAPSLLN
+185 VSLAPALLN
-194 LGARLDSIDL
+194 LGTRLDSGVDL

-227 HLARGET
+227 HLARGEA

-265 PARSDAHSRA
+265 PARSDARSRA
-275 YDGAAEGGAQAG
+275 YDGAAQEGGAQAG
-287 AGAAGVSGGPSG
+287 AAGVS
-299 AGAAAGTARV
+299 RV
-309 LPWHRRLER
+309 LPWHRRLEGI
-318 VMPSPAA
+318 MPSPAA

-348 VVMPVLLA
+348 VITPVLLA
-356 VMIAMGRTSIVDAGE
+356 VMIALGRTSIVDAGE

-382 VLLAAPVLAALLS
+382 VLLAAPVLTALLS

-416 SVRGRDDRLGRIA
+416 SVRGRDDRLGRIV

-434 QAPVIA
+434 QTPVIA

-488 GDSPMKSRTSGTAF
+488 GDSPMKSRTSGTAL
-502 IAALVQMVGMG
+502 IAVLVQMVGMG

-534 WGWGWPFLAAGA
+534 WGWGWPFLAAGV
-546 LWGAGAA
+546 LWGAGAT

-572 TTIRSWPG
+572 TAIRSWPG

>member
-14 LNSLRVN
+14 LNSLRAN

-133 QWGAARLA
+133 QWGAALLA

-275 YDGAAEGGAQAG
+275 YDGAAEGGAQA
-287 AGAAGVSGGPSG
+287 
-299 AGAAAGTARV
+299 
-309 LPWHRRLER
+309 
-318 VMPSPAA
+318 
-325 AVAARCLRYWRADP
+325 P

-534 WGWGWPFLAAGA
+534 WGWGWPFLAAGV

>member
-14 LNSLRVN
+14 LNSLKAN

-36 GLLLALVAGAIGLG
+36 GLLMALVAGAIGLG

-133 QWGAARLA
+133 QWGAALLA

-185 VSLAPSLLN
+185 ASLMPSLLN
-194 LGARLDSIDL
+194 LVARFDSIDL

-227 HLARGET
+227 HLARGEAT
-234 AAAIGLSAAAL
+234 AAIGLSAAAL

-252 PVWERVVGRVMTG
+252 PVWERVVGCVMTG
-265 PARSDAHSRA
+265 PARSDARSRA

-287 AGAAGVSGGPSG
+287 AVGDGG
-299 AGAAAGTARV
+299 AGAAAGAARV
-309 LPWHRRLER
+309 LPWHRRLEGI
-318 VMPSPAA
+318 MPSPAA

-339 RYLVQAISL
+339 RYLVQAIPL
-348 VVMPVLLA
+348 VLMPVLLT
-356 VMIAMGRTSIVDAGE
+356 VMMVLGRTSVVGAGE
-371 TASLAPGRAPA
+371 TVSLAPGRAPA
-382 VLLAAPVLAALLS
+382 TLLAAPVLATLLS

-488 GDSPMKSRTSGTAF
+488 GDSPMKSRTSGTAL

-513 VIGLAAAP
+513 VIGLVTAP
-521 VIAGFAVMALAGA
+521 VIAGFTVVVLAGA
-534 WGWGWPFLAAGA
+534 WVWGWPLLAAGA
-546 LWGAGAA
+546 LWGAGAV